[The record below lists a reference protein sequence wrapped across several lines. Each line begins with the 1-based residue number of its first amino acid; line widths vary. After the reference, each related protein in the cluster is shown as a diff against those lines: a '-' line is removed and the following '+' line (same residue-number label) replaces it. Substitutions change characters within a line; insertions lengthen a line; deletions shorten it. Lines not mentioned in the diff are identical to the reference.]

1 MAESRLWPRPPAKAD
16 WNSEDIERGAP
27 GDGPGRRQ
35 KRTDRVRRLALSTE
49 RGKRKGGR
57 ENREPRET
65 QESNLIEQVVKIYRV
80 AKVVKGGRRFS
91 FSAVVVVGDGK
102 GRIGA
107 AIGKA
112 AEVPDAIRKAIERA
126 RKEMITVPVVS
137 TTIPHE
143 VIGRADAARVLLKPA
158 SLGTGVIAGG
168 PVRAV
173 VEAAG
178 YQNILTKSLGSNNAT
193 NVVWATMDALR
204 QLRTVEE
211 LADMRG
217 LTVSAIL

>member
-1 MAESRLWPRPPAKAD
+1 M
-16 WNSEDIERGAP
+16 
-27 GDGPGRRQ
+27 
-35 KRTDRVRRLALSTE
+35 
-49 RGKRKGGR
+49 
-57 ENREPRET
+57 
-65 QESNLIEQVVKIYRV
+65 
-80 AKVVKGGRRFS
+80 KGGRRFS